1 MQAAQ
6 LAESPLTPE
15 ARVSKSLGNLSSQ
28 VLIMSDL
35 VRDSAFRRN
44 NDSQADSEDERE
56 LSAKGRGEEQE
67 RDLVADHVLLR
78 GGDAGTKGTGSS
90 G

>member
-1 MQAAQ
+1 
-6 LAESPLTPE
+6 
-15 ARVSKSLGNLSSQ
+15 
-28 VLIMSDL
+28 MSDL

-44 NDSQADSEDERE
+44 NEAQADDDDDRE
-56 LSAKGRGEEQE
+56 LSAKGRDEGQD